1 MLTTIY
7 VSLCWTTIIISF
19 ICECW
24 GCSLLMFSSFGFI
37 YCTAFVIG
45 QKTLF
50 ISLWKRDGIWSP
62 IKCLSVMWKWYLF
75 AHFCLRF
82 IFTFLPLQA
91 SRVSAAC
98 LHEQGSLVD
107 KVDKNKHES
116 SFPKTDIIK
125 VIRHTWG
132 QYKSRRDWR
141 VAFGM
146 CLCYKLRF
154 TISVVNLVRPTYF

>member
-1 MLTTIY
+1 MNAEDY
-7 VSLCWTTIIISF
+7 
-19 ICECW
+19 
-24 GCSLLMFSSFGFI
+24 SFGFI

-50 ISLWKRDGIWSP
+50 ISLWNMITNKMSQCYVKMI
-62 IKCLSVMWKWYLF
+62 VF

-82 IFTFLPLQA
+82 IFTFLSLQA

-116 SFPKTDIIK
+116 TSPKTDIIE
-125 VIRHTWG
+125 VFRQRWG
-132 QYKSRRDWR
+132 QYKSRRDWKF
-141 VAFGM
+141 AFGM
-146 CLCYKLRF
+146 CLCSKLRF
-154 TISVVNLVRPTYF
+154 TISVVKLVRPTHF